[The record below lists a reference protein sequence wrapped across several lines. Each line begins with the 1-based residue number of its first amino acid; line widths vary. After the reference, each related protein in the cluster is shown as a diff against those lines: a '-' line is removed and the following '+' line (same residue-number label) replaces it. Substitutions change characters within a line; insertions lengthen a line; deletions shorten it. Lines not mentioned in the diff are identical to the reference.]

1 MDKLERLQRII
12 DEETEARKEAY
23 FGYCEEIRYEWGDN
37 AKVMTFEE
45 WEREFEELGGWKN
58 YF

>member
-1 MDKLERLQRII
+1 MNKLETLQKII

-23 FGYCEEIRYEWGDN
+23 FDYCKEMRCEWGDN
-37 AKVMTFEE
+37 VKVMTFEE
-45 WEREFEELGGWKN
+45 WEKEFEELGGWKN